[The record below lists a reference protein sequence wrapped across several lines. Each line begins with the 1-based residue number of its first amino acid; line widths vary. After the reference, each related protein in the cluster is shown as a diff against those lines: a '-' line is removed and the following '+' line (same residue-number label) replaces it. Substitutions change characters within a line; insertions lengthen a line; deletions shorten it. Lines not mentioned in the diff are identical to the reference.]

1 MTKGVGWSTRRY
13 VKFFKPIEGNDAY
26 EQEINQGTVY
36 CVERPEPFLVPGY
49 SWCIG
54 KVEKIGDTVTPF
66 YPGELEAI
74 ENARMVFIEWEY
86 PTGLNI
92 IRQRVNLSTMW
103 GSQTGFNP
111 PPPVPTAYSK
121 EIEAITSCP

>member
-1 MTKGVGWSTRRY
+1 MTSIGYGTRRY
-13 VKFFKPIEGNDAY
+13 VKFFTPMTDSDAY
-26 EQEINQGTVY
+26 ENEINPGTLYV
-36 CVERPEPFLVPGY
+36 VQSPEPYAAGQ
-49 SWCIG
+49 SWYIG
-54 KVEKIGDTVTPF
+54 KSTNTPGDPIVPF
-66 YPGELEAI
+66 NPGELEAI
-74 ENARMVFIEWEY
+74 EHARMVFIEWEY

-121 EIEAITSCP
+121 EIEATTSCP